1 MAAENSHNLV
11 KVLSARSYLP
21 ADEQPS
27 ATRDSANSSTASTVE
42 INTSPKQSS
51 LLPMESTRVTRQ
63 RRSSRNA
70 GRPRLDTQ
78 GTAVLSE
85 VCTKQWYTENQKR
98 KISDVTQSRRKQVR
112 QAQKTYRLKKEAVL
126 QNTQAR
132 VAELEQ
138 KIDGISEAFSDL
150 YDVALGSDLKSTH
163 PALFDHFNEMKRLL
177 TTNTG
182 RFPTSPSQESSSTGR
197 REAGSARK
205 CATSVSESVNSSCEK
220 GTSQQNVFGYC
231 PLPSESMEATPESVW
246 LSPDDYHEDS
256 QTDGNNSAW
265 RSFGNFIYTYCFQET
280 KFSRRLQRYCLE
292 YAFRLFSD
300 PRSHPNRIYRVFRLV
315 PCIQNKAKM
324 YPYFKRLIM
333 AGSEESLEIQALPFY
348 CIGGAGTHYPVL
360 DDMGSPIYPPKM
372 RLPKRLLGVLPVVR
386 CASDVESNWD
396 TDRLLE
402 VCGFG
407 GQWFDCRDVEG
418 YLSARGVRLEE
429 SSLFPRVEGL
439 LERVSQSSTA
449 NFSPSEN
456 STTDSRGQSE
466 QNYPADKPL
475 SPSEPLHQYI
485 LDVESFFLREYS
497 TSGLAVACKNS
508 C

>member
-1 MAAENSHNLV
+1 MSNH
-11 KVLSARSYLP
+11 R
-21 ADEQPS
+21 QP
-27 ATRDSANSSTASTVE
+27 E
-42 INTSPKQSS
+42 
-51 LLPMESTRVTRQ
+51 TRQ
-63 RRSSRNA
+63 ISRRHLQSKSILVQSRRVYYRWTLLESLANGDRPEMRGDRGWRRRAQRFYQRYVRSS
-70 GRPRLDTQ
+70 GIE
-78 GTAVLSE
+78 S
-85 VCTKQWYTENQKR
+85 QKR
-98 KISDVTQSRRKQVR
+98 KISDVKQSRRKQIR

-150 YDVALGSDLKSTH
+150 YDVALESDLKSTH
-163 PALFDHFNEMKRLL
+163 PALFDHFDGVKHLL
-177 TTNTG
+177 TTDTG
-182 RFPTSPSQESSSTGR
+182 RFPTSPSQGPSSTGR
-197 REAGSARK
+197 RAAGSARK
-205 CATSVSESVNSSCEK
+205 CATSTPESDSSSREK
-220 GTSQQNVFGYC
+220 GASQRYVFGYC
-231 PLPSESMEATPESVW
+231 PLPSESMEATPESVR
-246 LSPDDYHEDS
+246 LSPDDYHEEDS
-256 QTDGNNSAW
+256 RTDSNNSAW
-265 RSFGNFIYTYCFQET
+265 QSFENFIYTYCFQEA

-292 YAFRLFSD
+292 YSFRLFSD
-300 PRSHPNRIYRVFRLV
+300 PRSHPNRTYQVFRLV

-324 YPYFKRLIM
+324 YPYFKRLVM

-402 VCGFG
+402 ACGFG

-418 YLSARGVRLEE
+418 YLGARGVHLED
-429 SSLFPRVEGL
+429 SSLFLRVEGF
-439 LERVSQSSTA
+439 LERDSQSSTA
-449 NFSPSEN
+449 NFSPSGD

-466 QNYPADKPL
+466 HNYSAS
-475 SPSEPLHQYI
+475 SPSEPLHQYV
-485 LDVESFFLREYS
+485 LDVESFFLCEYS
-497 TSGLAVACKNS
+497 TFELVVACKIS